1 MLGEIRT
8 IVYHRNEDD
17 AIASPRHIRCPLRLP
32 DMLYDRLPRTS
43 ETSSF
48 QFAKR
53 VTSTPI
59 SVIYGTE
66 TPQLYDDLTK
76 QLVLLGEW
84 LQLMSIGIE
93 IQTPYNTG
101 YKQKML
107 MVRYYPTQV
116 RMRNVPLYLPQATGQ
131 MAMYAPDAVQ
141 HNYWRFG
148 KQDSIRALL
157 AQSHVTSFNEF
168 FYGIFYLYETI
179 DNLVTKL
186 KQAKHEGVATTNAF
200 LENIVTAADSR
211 VDAKRA
217 FIRTA
222 VAFFQCVQD
231 DLLAT
236 SGAHSVVIPMGV
248 DASDVDLSPLTFRVV
263 VKKLQTSFIEQAMQ
277 YYAGARL
284 ALPLNDRTYFTYT
297 VDGIQHTLTDMS
309 AIRGRFDRRARKY
322 WSPFS
327 RHHGP
332 RGIEVGNIDGLFM
345 APELQTLRQSSGLNT
360 FEAEMAA
367 RALFESVHT
376 FYDPY
381 QYADTSSVGEDTIW
395 LSPAQD
401 SELTIRSDGSG
412 SALPL
417 NINLIDVLN
426 ANVDERPF
434 GIVFKRLARLG
445 QTTFGLFPS
454 KYSDEAITL
463 YNTMQR
469 AAASRPALIKRR
481 YSGLLYQDPEV
492 FMRWLDSEFNPSSS
506 EGTLAGALQDYEDE
520 FDPYQADD
528 AQESTEPADM
538 QM

>member
-1 MLGEIRT
+1 
-8 IVYHRNEDD
+8 
-17 AIASPRHIRCPLRLP
+17 
-32 DMLYDRLPRTS
+32 MLYDHLPRTS
-43 ETSSF
+43 ETSPF

-53 VTSTPI
+53 DTSTLI
-59 SVIYGTE
+59 SVVYGTE

-76 QLVLLGEW
+76 QLVLFGQW
-84 LQLMSIGIE
+84 LQLMSVGIE

-116 RMRNVPLYLPQATGQ
+116 QMRNVPLYLPQAPGQ
-131 MAMYAPDAVQ
+131 MAMYARDAVE

-157 AQSHVTSFNEF
+157 AQSHVTYFNEF
-168 FYGIFYLYETI
+168 FHGIFYLYETI
-179 DNLVTKL
+179 DNLVTEL
-186 KQAKHEGVATTNAF
+186 KRAKHEGVATTNAF
-200 LENIVTAADSR
+200 LQDIVTAADSR
-211 VDAKRA
+211 VDTNRA

-231 DLLAT
+231 ELLAT

-248 DASDVDLSPLTFRVV
+248 DASLVDLRPLTFQIV

-284 ALPLNDRTYFTYT
+284 ALPLSDRTAYFTYT
-297 VDGIQHTLTDMS
+297 VDGIQHALTDMS

-332 RGIEVGNIDGLFM
+332 RGIEISNIDGLFM
-345 APELQTLRQSSGLNT
+345 APQLQTLRQSSGLNT
-360 FEAEMAA
+360 FEAQMAA
-367 RALFESVHT
+367 RALFESVHV
-376 FYDPY
+376 FYKPY
-381 QYADTSSVGEDTIW
+381 RYADADTGHVGEDTIW
-395 LSPAQD
+395 LTPAQD
-401 SELTIRSDGSG
+401 SEMTIRSDGSG

-417 NINLIDVLN
+417 EINLIDVLN

-434 GIVFKRLARLG
+434 GILFKRPARLG

-469 AAASRPALIKRR
+469 TAASRPDSSKRR
-481 YSGLLYQDPEV
+481 YSGLLHEDPEV
-492 FMRWLDSEFNPSSS
+492 FMNWLDVELNPSNS
-506 EGTLAGALQDYEDE
+506 EGTLTGALQDYEDE
-520 FDPYQADD
+520 FNPYQADD
-528 AQESTEPADM
+528 AQEPTDPQSIESTEM